1 MTFPNIP
8 SPYSKTFNIAKY
20 NGMKLQDI
28 MTQGYDAFFDGESI
42 DSNPYSTS
50 SPMYRVWVVGYEQA
64 KYGINMTY

>member
-1 MTFPNIP
+1 
-8 SPYSKTFNIAKY
+8 
-20 NGMKLQDI
+20 

-64 KYGINMTY
+64 KYGINMTYESS